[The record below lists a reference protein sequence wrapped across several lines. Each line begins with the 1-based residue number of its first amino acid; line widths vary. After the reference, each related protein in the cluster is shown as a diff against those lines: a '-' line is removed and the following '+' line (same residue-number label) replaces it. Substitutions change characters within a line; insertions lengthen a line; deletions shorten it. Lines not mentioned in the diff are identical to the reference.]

1 MLLLMEQEEI
11 GVGVEGM
18 EREFVQAQADLARSN
33 ANKQKMQ
40 QEQHKLNRRLSRM
53 KDRMDDAQDSL
64 EHEQNE
70 KLLVVRKSKELEATL
85 QIQENRSERL
95 QDELNSAQALL
106 VEATSSFAESRA
118 CFDDCKQALDRMSEA
133 NQHLHQQLQ
142 ESQTV
147 LQKEKVSHQLELTRT
162 QKDYQAT
169 LLQVNDQK
177 DKFQKLKLEK
187 LAGDKEKKSLS
198 SKMCSLE
205 RRLQDSTN
213 LIATPSVFPST
224 PNINNSNTVGT
235 ANDTIDS
242 IRGGTSNGEGSNRQH
257 YSNTGRGFT
266 IPRLGGKEIESLSMK
281 CAICR
286 ATSSGLM
293 RKCQCGRKDCFHR
306 AHATCCNRISSHT
319 SSFGQLLVLC
329 LTTGI
334 SSSSSNNMGSS
345 NPTAITPK

>member
-1 MLLLMEQEEI
+1 MLLLKEQEEI

-18 EREFVQAQADLARSN
+18 EREFVQAQANLARSN

-40 QEQHKLNRRLSRM
+40 REQRKLNRRLLRM
-53 KDRMDDAQDSL
+53 KDRMDNAQDSL

-118 CFDDCKQALDRMSEA
+118 SFDGCKQALDRMSEA

-142 ESQTV
+142 ESQTM
-147 LQKEKVSHQLELTRT
+147 LQKEKASHQLELTRT

-169 LLQVNDQK
+169 QLQLNGQK
-177 DKFQKLKLEK
+177 DLFEKLKLEK

-198 SKMCSLE
+198 SKICSLE

-213 LIATPSVFPST
+213 LTATPSVFPST
-224 PNINNSNTVGT
+224 PNNINTAGT
-235 ANDTIDS
+235 ANGTG
-242 IRGGTSNGEGSNRQH
+242 IRGGTNNGEGINRQH
-257 YSNTGRGFT
+257 HSNTGRGFT
-266 IPRLGGKEIESLSMK
+266 IPRLGGKENESTSMK

-286 ATSSGLM
+286 APSIGLM
-293 RKCQCGRKDCFHR
+293 RKCQCQKDCFHR
-306 AHATCCNRISSHT
+306 AHATCCNRISN
-319 SSFGQLLVLC
+319 GQLLVLC
-329 LTTGI
+329 STTGT
-334 SSSSSNNMGSS
+334 SSSSSSNMGSS
-345 NPTAITPK
+345 NPTVITPK

>member
-1 MLLLMEQEEI
+1 MLLLKEQEEI

-40 QEQHKLNRRLSRM
+40 QEQRKLNRHLLRM

-118 CFDDCKQALDRMSEA
+118 CFDGCKQALDRMSEA

-142 ESQTV
+142 ESQTM
-147 LQKEKVSHQLELTRT
+147 LQKEKASHQLELTRT

-177 DKFQKLKLEK
+177 DLFQKLKLEK
-187 LAGDKEKKSLS
+187 LAGDKENKSLS
-198 SKMCSLE
+198 SKICSLE

-224 PNINNSNTVGT
+224 PNSSNNNTAGT

-242 IRGGTSNGEGSNRQH
+242 IRGGTSNDKGSNRQH

-266 IPRLGGKEIESLSMK
+266 IPRLGGKENESTSMK

-286 ATSSGLM
+286 ASSSGLM

-329 LTTGI
+329 STTGI
-334 SSSSSNNMGSS
+334 SSSSSNNLGSS